1 MSNAPDSYD
10 HPALTSLSE
19 DERMFKEAIK
29 SFALAEIEPLVR
41 EMESKQ
47 NINLVTALESSR
59 LSLKFLKSLVEHN
72 PASLILYYLL
82 KKSLNLIPR

>member
-47 NINLVTALESSR
+47 KINQKLITAMFEMGLMGIE
-59 LSLKFLKSLVEHN
+59 
-72 PASLILYYLL
+72 
-82 KKSLNLIPR
+82 IPEELGGSQTSFINTI